1 MESKVETEAVP
12 GEKECM
18 NNITK
23 MNMCMTLNGLLRWSK
38 RPRKL

>member
-1 MESKVETEAVP
+1 MESHTELVS

-23 MNMCMTLNGLLRWSK
+23 MNMCMTLSGLLRWSK
-38 RPRKL
+38 KQRK